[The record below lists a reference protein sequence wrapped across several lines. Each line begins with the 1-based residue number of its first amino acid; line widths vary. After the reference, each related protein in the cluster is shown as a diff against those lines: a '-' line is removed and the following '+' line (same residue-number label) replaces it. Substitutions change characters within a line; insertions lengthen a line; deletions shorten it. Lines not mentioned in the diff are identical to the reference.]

1 MTSPATF
8 AYPEGCRMKWIL
20 ISLVLAVLASLLI
33 ERIEARASAAWKP
46 QSLVRM
52 ETRAM
57 PLFHPKDPD

>member
-1 MTSPATF
+1 
-8 AYPEGCRMKWIL
+8 MKWIL